1 MRSGGGTA
9 ITHWLVVHGF
19 PPGFQT
25 LCGPCNRSKGR
36 GPACRTDHDW
46 DADAAALAA

>member
-1 MRSGGGTA
+1 MRSGGNA
-9 ITHWLVVHGF
+9 IYHWLVVNGF

-36 GPACRTDHDW
+36 GSACRIDHGR
-46 DADAAALAA
+46 DADAVALAA